1 VLLRLAIV
9 SPLPPSPTGIA
20 DYTIDVTRAL
30 RSSHAVDLFHD
41 PDQGS
46 VDPKGGAFPIGDLL
60 ARAAAEPYHAVI
72 YQMGNAPAHD
82 FMYEWMER
90 VPGVV
95 VLHDLVLHHSFA
107 RRYLESPESRAYA
120 ADPSN
125 HGKRMSAEK
134 SHASYLEAVEKSYP
148 GTAERL
154 KDAHFNSAGD
164 LLLYAFPLFKPA
176 IAHALAVGVH
186 NSCMAAAVQAA
197 RPDLECSRLAMPAQ
211 AQAVSAGAVAA
222 LRTRLGLSLNSA
234 TVGCFG
240 LVTREK
246 RIETVARAIARLTEI
261 HPTVRLLLAGPVSD
275 APWLD
280 ALLERTG
287 VSPRAVVAGR
297 LEPDDFAA
305 AMALTDAVVHL
316 RYPTGRETSAALLRV
331 MAQGRPVVISDL
343 ANQKEI
349 PHDVARRVDS
359 CDEEGDLTRALD
371 AILTNRPAAEA
382 MGERARRFVAL
393 EHSEVRTRETYEQL
407 LKSLPSHYSPSR
419 P

>member
-1 VLLRLAIV
+1 MG
-9 SPLPPSPTGIA
+9 T
-20 DYTIDVTRAL
+20 
-30 RSSHAVDLFHD
+30 
-41 PDQGS
+41 
-46 VDPKGGAFPIGDLL
+46 AFPIGDLL
-60 ARAAAEPYHAVI
+60 VRAAAEPYDAVI

-107 RRYLESPESRAYA
+107 RRYLESPESRDYA

-125 HGKRMSAEK
+125 HEKRLRAEK

-148 GTAERL
+148 GTGERL

-164 LLLYAFPLFKPA
+164 LLPYAFPLFEPA
-176 IAHALAVGVH
+176 LAHALAVGVH
-186 NSCMAAAVQAA
+186 NSCMAEAVRAA
-197 RPDLECSRLAMPAQ
+197 RPDMECFKLAMPVRE
-211 AQAVSAGAVAA
+211 QAVSAASTAA
-222 LRTRLGLSLNSA
+222 LRTRLGLSVNSPI
-234 TVGCFG
+234 VGCFG

-246 RIETVARAIARLTEI
+246 RIETVARAIARLAEI
-261 HPTVRLLLAGPVSD
+261 HSNVRLLLAGPVSD
-275 APWLD
+275 PPWLG
-280 ALLERTG
+280 ALLDRTG

-297 LEPDDFAA
+297 LEPGDFVA
-305 AMALTDAVVHL
+305 AMALTHAVVHL

-349 PHDVARRVDS
+349 PHDVVRRVDL

-371 AILTNRPAAEA
+371 GILTNRPAAEA
-382 MGERARRFVAL
+382 MGERARRFVAI
-393 EHSEVRTRETYEQL
+393 EHSEIRTRETYEQL
-407 LKSLPSHYSPSR
+407 LESLAPHYSRSR